1 MCKERANF
9 KLWRIEMYFF
19 IKVLVSSVVIAVV
32 TKLSE
37 KTPIGGALLK
47 SLPLTSFLVFFFM
60 KYEGRTNEEIKEM
73 SWDILYLVI
82 PSLILFIVFPILLD
96 KGWSFYSSLAV
107 STLIMCL
114 GYVVTLKL
122 IG

>member
-1 MCKERANF
+1 
-9 KLWRIEMYFF
+9 MYFF
-19 IKVLVSSVVIAVV
+19 FKVIISAVIIAFV

-60 KYEGRTNEEIKEM
+60 KYEGRTNQEIKQM

-82 PSLILFIVFPILLD
+82 PSLILFFLFPILLD
-96 KGWSFYSSLAV
+96 KGWSFYSSLAISSAV
-107 STLIMCL
+107 MCIGYLI
-114 GYVVTLKL
+114 TLKL
-122 IG
+122 IA

>member
-1 MCKERANF
+1 
-9 KLWRIEMYFF
+9 MYFF
-19 IKVLVSSVVIAVV
+19 MKVIISAVIIAVV

-60 KYEGRTNEEIKEM
+60 KYEGRTNKEIGQM

-82 PSLILFIVFPILLD
+82 PSLILFIIFPLLLD
-96 KGWSFYSSLAV
+96 RGWGFTSSLAV
-107 STLIMCL
+107 SSGVMCL
-114 GYVVTLKL
+114 GYLVTLKIL
-122 IG
+122 A